1 VGGLEGEWFYLKERK
16 KWSEWLGTQRR
27 RLIVRELTTGTG
39 RIIWHGRK
47 A

>member
-1 VGGLEGEWFYLKERK
+1 MVLPERAGG
-16 KWSEWLGTQRR
+16 WSEWLETQRR
-27 RLIVRELTTGTG
+27 RLIVRELTAGTG